1 LTAIRAPDSL
11 FLPIRMPPPDIPDR
25 KSVSNSKD
33 DTSPKIP
40 APEDVQLSPPHGVS
54 TDVSSVAVDRGLLGG
69 GFLGGNRSGRDL
81 SDRGLS
87 DRSLPDRG
95 LPNLPAAAD
104 PASGSSSA
112 EAVSDADVM
121 LRVKAGDEAAFSYL
135 VQKYRRPM
143 VGFMFR
149 FCHNPSAAEE
159 LAQEVFLRVYRSRTT
174 YEASAKFTTWLYRIA
189 TNLAVNYARDT
200 RHERP
205 ENTVRLD
212 EPDQET
218 GTTPDLA
225 DDALS
230 AEEQLLKRE
239 RLAAIR
245 SKVNAL
251 PERQRVAVV
260 MHKYQQMDYREIAAV
275 LKLSESATKS
285 LLFRA
290 YETLREQ
297 LKEFI

>member
-1 LTAIRAPDSL
+1 MAASDTPDS
-11 FLPIRMPPPDIPDR
+11 RSASD
-25 KSVSNSKD
+25 SGEN
-33 DTSPKIP
+33 TSARIP
-40 APEDVQLSPPHGVS
+40 APEDAQLSTPSGVS
-54 TDVSSVAVDRGLLGG
+54 TNVSSVAMDRGLL
-69 GFLGGNRSGRDL
+69 DH
-81 SDRGLS
+81 
-87 DRSLPDRG
+87 G
-95 LPNLPAAAD
+95 LPSFAGARP
-104 PASGSSSA
+104 SA
-112 EAVSDADVM
+112 PVAVANSTVSTDDVSDVDVM
-121 LRVKAGDEAAFSYL
+121 LRVKTGDESAFTYL

-143 VGFMFR
+143 IGFMYR
-149 FCHNPSAAEE
+149 LCHNPSTAEE
-159 LAQEVFLRVYRSRTT
+159 LAQEVFLRVYRSRSS
-174 YEASAKFTTWLYRIA
+174 YEPTAKFTTWLYRIA

-212 EPDQET
+212 EPDRET

-225 DDALS
+225 DDSLT
-230 AEEQLLKRE
+230 AEEQILKRE

-251 PERQRVAVV
+251 PERQRVAVI
-260 MHKYQQMDYREIAAV
+260 MHKYQQMDYREIAGV

-297 LKEFI
+297 LKEFVSGK